1 MKRSD
6 SSKAVYPAR
15 SFVLEIL
22 VCSVCRKPLRFEADM
37 TSTIEPAV
45 DEPIM
50 CPYDPHDAGSRVT
63 TGFGAVPR

>member
-1 MKRSD
+1 M
-6 SSKAVYPAR
+6 
-15 SFVLEIL
+15 EIL